1 MPAMGNVIKAL
12 QDAGLRSGVKI
23 IVGGAPVT
31 QDYANYIGADAYA
44 HDGGKAIPVCKGLLG
59 K

>member
-1 MPAMGNVIKAL
+1 MSRIIKTL
-12 QDAGLRSGVKI
+12 EEVGLRSSVKV

-44 HDGGKAIPVCKGLLG
+44 HDGGKAITVCKQLVG